1 MVLMSPKNQKKIA
14 IHRIF
19 IENLLKSVIRHEIGR
34 EIRKEP
40 NKKNKNDY
48 RWILIIKMNKYT

>member
-1 MVLMSPKNQKKIA
+1 MDGLNVTKKSKKKIA

-19 IENLLKSVIRHEIGR
+19 IENLLKSVIIHEVGR

-48 RWILIIKMNKYT
+48 R